1 MFKIEEVKKWIQ
13 QAIYF
18 GRMLT
23 EMLKENNKSLKSV
36 ALYMRDGVNDKKTLA
51 LYDKLYRYKREAINP
66 PNVLVDGVLNYLK
79 KFDKNLMVSDL
90 YSDWSEYDTKN

>member
-1 MFKIEEVKKWIQ
+1 MNTAGNLFWTNVTK
-13 QAIYF
+13 
-18 GRMLT
+18 
-23 EMLKENNKSLKSV
+23 MLKENNKSLRSV

-79 KFDKNLMVSDL
+79 KFDENLMISDL
-90 YSDWSEYDTKN
+90 YSDWSEYDAEI

>member
-1 MFKIEEVKKWIQ
+1 MNTAGNLFWANV
-13 QAIYF
+13 
-18 GRMLT
+18 T

-79 KFDKNLMVSDL
+79 QFDEFLTVGYM
-90 YSDWSEYDTKN
+90 YDELKEDV

>member
-1 MFKIEEVKKWIQ
+1 MNTAGSLFWTNVTQ
-13 QAIYF
+13 
-18 GRMLT
+18 
-23 EMLKENNKSLKSV
+23 MLKENNKSLRNV

-79 KFDKNLMVSDL
+79 KFDENLMVSDL
-90 YSDWSEYDTKN
+90 YSDWSEYDAKI

>member
-1 MFKIEEVKKWIQ
+1 MNTAGNLFWTNATQ
-13 QAIYF
+13 
-18 GRMLT
+18 
-23 EMLKENNKSLKSV
+23 MLKDNNKSLKSV

-79 KFDKNLMVSDL
+79 KFDENLMVSDL
-90 YSDWSEYDTKN
+90 YSDWSEYDTKI

>member
-1 MFKIEEVKKWIQ
+1 MNTAGNLFWTNVTK
-13 QAIYF
+13 
-18 GRMLT
+18 
-23 EMLKENNKSLKSV
+23 MLKENNESLRSV
-36 ALYMRDGVNDKKTLA
+36 ALYMRDGISDKKTLA

-66 PNVLVDGVLNYLK
+66 PNVLADGVLNYLK

>member
-1 MFKIEEVKKWIQ
+1 MNTAGNLFWTNVTQ
-13 QAIYF
+13 
-18 GRMLT
+18 
-23 EMLKENNKSLKSV
+23 MLKENNESLRSV

-79 KFDKNLMVSDL
+79 KFEENLMISDL
-90 YSDWSEYDTKN
+90 YSDWSKYE